1 MYKLS
6 EFTKPMYRVGEVK
19 DILCVTLQT
28 LHNYDRDGVIKFD
41 RTDGGHRIISK
52 EELIKYL
59 DKKGLLVD
67 DLAVEKK
74 DVIYARVSS
83 GEQKI
88 KGDLDRQALAV
99 LEGFSDQIKNPVI
112 LKEVGSGLNDKRKL
126 LLKLIDMV
134 LNNEVDG
141 IYVTYR
147 DRLTR
152 FGFHYLEKICDS
164 KCVEIHILHN
174 EREEDVNKALVEDVM
189 ALIASFSGKLY
200 GMRSHKKQ
208 KRVKD

>member
-1 MYKLS
+1 MYNLS
-6 EFTKPMYRVGEVK
+6 DFTKPMYRAGEVK
-19 DILCVTLQT
+19 DILGVTLQT
-28 LHNYDRDGVIKFD
+28 LHNYDRDGIIKFN
-41 RTDGGHRIISK
+41 RTDGGHRIVSK
-52 EELIKYL
+52 EELVKYL
-59 DKKGLLVD
+59 DKKGLLVN
-67 DLAVEKK
+67 DLTVEKK

-83 GEQKI
+83 GEQKT

-99 LEGFSDQIKNPVI
+99 IEGFSGQIKNPVV

-134 LNNEVDG
+134 LNNEVNG
-141 IYVTYR
+141 IYITYR

-164 KCVEIHILHN
+164 KGVEIHVLNN

-200 GMRSHKKQ
+200 GMRSHKKAS
-208 KRVKD
+208 